1 MEPQKDVDAAP
12 CASHCSSSRI
22 PDWVGYAITVAGVL
36 SILVGPMAL
45 VPIATYSEWNDVT
58 TGCVMGATIIAFPLM
73 YFVWLDR
80 TLRRIG

>member
-1 MEPQKDVDAAP
+1 M
-12 CASHCSSSRI
+12 
-22 PDWVGYAITVAGVL
+22 

-45 VPIATYSEWNDVT
+45 VPIATYSEWNDIT
-58 TGCVMGATIIAFPLM
+58 TGWVMGATIITFPLM